1 MARASPLIAAVAGVL
16 ITVSPV
22 VASQQRP
29 MDHVA
34 PAPTVD
40 VSASD
45 LRLALGRL
53 LGEHAHHVMQA
64 MRAAATDR
72 GDADALLVGLDQ
84 NTNELS
90 VVVADV
96 YGAAAGSEFER
107 LWQQHI
113 DALVSFARARAAG
126 NQGAMDRARASMGA
140 YRMAFSRFL
149 SEANPSLSGDAEAQ
163 ALQLHLDQL
172 ASFVEVD
179 YRQAFT
185 TARAAYSHMFD
196 FGDDL
201 ARAIATQFPDRFTG
215 GNVAFSGRT
224 NLRID
229 LGRLLGEHLVLAA
242 EAMRAGLDRRP
253 DAAAA
258 AASLRAN
265 SADLASL
272 IGNLYGSDAEAAFA
286 ELWGRHIDSYLSY
299 IDAVRRGN
307 AAGRTAAIRELDAY
321 RTAVAEFLHDAAPAL
336 SVRDVAALISHHVS
350 ALINLVD
357 AAAARDHVRSV
368 AVTRE
373 AYAHMFEVGDA
384 IATALADQFPDR
396 FPDVKVIPATS
407 TNEATTADHPAPRA
421 GLVFLI
427 GLVAFVLLAVGA
439 TRSRVRPIE

>member
-1 MARASPLIAAVAGVL
+1 MARAIPIVAALTGVL
-16 ITVSPV
+16 IAVSPV
-22 VASQQRP
+22 AASQQRP
-29 MDHVA
+29 MAHLPA
-34 PAPTVD
+34 APTVD

-53 LGEHAHHVMQA
+53 LGEHAHLVMQA
-64 MRAAATDR
+64 MRAAAADR
-72 GDADALLVGLDQ
+72 ADAGALQVGLDQ
-84 NTNELS
+84 NTDELTD
-90 VVVADV
+90 VVANV

-113 DALVSFARARAAG
+113 DALLAFARARAAG
-126 NQGAMDRARASMGA
+126 NQAAMDRARASMDS

-149 SEANPSLSGDAEAQ
+149 SNANPSLSGDAEAH

-172 ASFVEVD
+172 VSFVDVD

-185 TARAAYSHMFD
+185 TARAAYSHMFE

-201 ARAIATQFPDRFTG
+201 ARAVAAQFPDRFAG

-224 NLRID
+224 TLRLD

-258 AASLRAN
+258 TTSLRSN

-272 IGNLYGSDAEAAFA
+272 IGNLYGADAEAAFA
-286 ELWGRHIDSYLSY
+286 ELWGRHIESYLSY
-299 IDAVRRGN
+299 INAVRRGN
-307 AAGRTAAIRELDAY
+307 AAGRTAAIRDLHVYHTE
-321 RTAVAEFLHDAAPAL
+321 VAEFLHAAAPAL
-336 SVRDVAALISHHVS
+336 SVRDVEALISHHVT

-357 AAAARDHVRSV
+357 ASSAGDHVRSV

-373 AYAHMFEVGDA
+373 AYAHMFEVGDV
-384 IATALADQFPDR
+384 IATALADEFPDR

-407 TNEATTADHPAPRA
+407 TIEATASVHPAPGA

-427 GLVAFVLLAVGA
+427 GLVAFVLLAVRG
-439 TRSRVRPIE
+439 RPVVRPD